1 MTPYRIL
8 FSLKSGVLGTMAC
21 TWPYLSAHF
30 LVALKAQTYTFV
42 LRKPKLLSLYQ
53 IMSPISLSLRVHLV
67 VEKTGG

>member
-8 FSLKSGVLGTMAC
+8 FSLKSGVLRTMAC

-30 LVALKAQTYTFV
+30 PVALKAQTYTFV
-42 LRKPKLLSLYQ
+42 LCKPKLLSLYQ